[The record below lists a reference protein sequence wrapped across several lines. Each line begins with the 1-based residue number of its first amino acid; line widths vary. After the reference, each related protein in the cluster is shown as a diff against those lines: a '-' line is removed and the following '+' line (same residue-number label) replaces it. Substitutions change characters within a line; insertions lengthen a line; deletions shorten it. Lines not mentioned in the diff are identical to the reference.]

1 MNISRSVLLA
11 TLVGTVVVVSACTR
25 EAVDDTT
32 NTAEESVD
40 TTLDAIS
47 NGATGAVDGTKEI
60 AGAVAD
66 TSRDVASATGE
77 AITDAWITTA
87 LNATFVDEA
96 LLEDSDINVD
106 TDDHVVTLKGTVTSA
121 EAKARAAAIAH
132 DTRGVTRVVNQ
143 LVVR

>member
-1 MNISRSVLLA
+1 MNISRPWLLA
-11 TLVGTVVVVSACTR
+11 MLAGTVVTVSACTR

-32 NTAEESVD
+32 NTAGERVD
-40 TTLDAIS
+40 TTLDATGD
-47 NGATGAVDGTKEI
+47 GATRVVDGTKEI
-60 AGAVAD
+60 AGAIAD

-106 TDDHVVTLKGTVTSA
+106 TNDHVVTLKGTVTSA